1 MQFLSEVWNSVL
13 AEMREDYSETLME
26 LWFNELHLS
35 YLSDDVAVIST
46 KQKFKRDFLESKYTS
61 VIHDYL
67 TRVGFDVRIIFIAT
81 DEKSE
86 AEHLRELGLAG
97 DSAEGE
103 KGAGGAEAAEP
114 ELDTPSDPAE
124 SDRRNKA
131 FLEKGFDSGINYLSG
146 ESKKESVGSTVGSD
160 YTFDNF
166 IVGSS
171 NKFAHAACLAVAN
184 RYASGADSDEEYFQK
199 QYNPLFIYGPS
210 GLGKT
215 HLLYAIMNRISELCP
230 EAKIV
235 YVKGDD
241 FTNQLIDSISHGT
254 CEQFRSK
261 YRTADVL
268 LIDDTQFISGKVST
282 QEEFFHTFNTL
293 YENHKQIVLTCDCP
307 PRSIKTLENR
317 LQTRFE
323 WGLTADIQPPAYELR
338 IAIMKSKAEALG
350 ISLPADVLE
359 FLANNLRSNVR
370 QLEGAVKKLGAQSFL
385 TGAQITVDLA
395 ISCVADL
402 MTGSEPASVT
412 VDRILEKVSQKYGVS
427 VEDIKGRKR
436 TKEIALV
443 RHRSIYIIRK
453 LTDLSFPAIGK
464 LFGRDHTTIMA
475 SLDTV
480 EREMAKDSLL
490 EIEMSDLIRELR
502 G

>member
-13 AEMREDYSETLME
+13 AEMRGNYSETLME

-35 YLSDDVAVIST
+35 FLSDEVAVIAT

-86 AEHLRELGLAG
+86 AEHLRELGLSES
-97 DSAEGE
+97 D
-103 KGAGGAEAAEP
+103 AAPSEP
-114 ELDTPSDPAE
+114 EPDTPSDPAE
-124 SDRRNKA
+124 SDRRNKQ
-131 FLEKGFDSGINYLSG
+131 FLEQNFESGINYLSG
-146 ESKKESVGSTVGSD
+146 ESKKESGDSTVGSD

-184 RYASGADSDEEYFQK
+184 RYASGTNADEEYFQK

-235 YVKGDD
+235 YVKGED

-453 LTDLSFPAIGK
+453 LTDLSLPAIGK

-490 EIEMSDLIRELR
+490 ELEMNDLIRELR

>member
-1 MQFLSEVWNSVL
+1 MQELDSLWESVSALL
-13 AEMREDYSETLME
+13 ANKHSSSAIR
-26 LWFNELHLS
+26 LWFEESCILS
-35 YLSDDVAVIST
+35 LDDDTAVI
-46 KQKFKRDFLESKYTS
+46 QVFNEFKKNIIEKRFMDSLADSFQS
-61 VIHDYL
+61 VIGYPIEIKLQLKQQPQKPSGKIPVSYMSDNYRL
-67 TRVGFDVRIIFIAT
+67 
-81 DEKSE
+81 DESI
-86 AEHLRELGLAG
+86 
-97 DSAEGE
+97 DSMKFHPGNE
-103 KGAGGAEAAEP
+103 
-114 ELDTPSDPAE
+114 
-124 SDRRNKA
+124 
-131 FLEKGFDSGINYLSG
+131 
-146 ESKKESVGSTVGSD
+146 

-184 RYASGADSDEEYFQK
+184 RYASGTNADEEYFQK

-235 YVKGDD
+235 YVKGED

-453 LTDLSFPAIGK
+453 LTDLSLPAIGK

-490 EIEMSDLIRELR
+490 ELEMNDLIRELR

>member
-13 AEMREDYSETLME
+13 AEMRGNYSETLME

-35 YLSDDVAVIST
+35 YLSDEVAVIAT

-86 AEHLRELGLAG
+86 AEHLRELGLSG
-97 DSAEGE
+97 SD
-103 KGAGGAEAAEP
+103 AAPPESEP
-114 ELDTPSDPAE
+114 DMPSDPAE
-124 SDRRNKA
+124 SDRRNKQ
-131 FLEKGFDSGINYLSG
+131 FLEQNFENGINYLSG
-146 ESKKESVGSTVGSD
+146 ESKKESGDSTVGSD

-184 RYASGADSDEEYFQK
+184 RYASGTNADEEYFQK

-235 YVKGDD
+235 YVKGED

-453 LTDLSFPAIGK
+453 LTDLSLPAIGK

-490 EIEMSDLIRELR
+490 ELEMNDLIRELR

>member
-13 AEMREDYSETLME
+13 AEMRGNYSETLME

-35 YLSDDVAVIST
+35 YLSDEVAVIAT

-86 AEHLRELGLAG
+86 AEHLRELGLSES
-97 DSAEGE
+97 D
-103 KGAGGAEAAEP
+103 AAPSEP
-114 ELDTPSDPAE
+114 EPDTPSDPAE
-124 SDRRNKA
+124 SDRRNKQ
-131 FLEKGFDSGINYLSG
+131 FLEQNFESGINYLSG
-146 ESKKESVGSTVGSD
+146 ESKKESGDSTVGSD

-184 RYASGADSDEEYFQK
+184 RYASGTNADEEYFQK

-235 YVKGDD
+235 YVKGED

-453 LTDLSFPAIGK
+453 LTDLSLPAIGK

-490 EIEMSDLIRELR
+490 ELEMNDLIRELR

>member
-13 AEMREDYSETLME
+13 GEMRGNFSDTLME

-35 YLSDDVAVIST
+35 YLSDDVAVIAT

-67 TRVGFDVRIIFIAT
+67 SRVGFDVKIIFIAT
-81 DEKSE
+81 EEKSE
-86 AEHLRELGLAG
+86 AEHLRELGLSES
-97 DSAEGE
+97 DDGE
-103 KGAGGAEAAEP
+103 KQSEAESAQ
-114 ELDTPSDPAE
+114 SDPVE
-124 SDRRNKA
+124 SDRRNKR

-146 ESKKESVGSTVGSD
+146 EEKKDGVGSSVASD

-184 RYASGADSDEEYFQK
+184 RFGSEGNTDEEYFLK

-215 HLLYAIMNRISELCP
+215 HLLYAIMNRISNLCP

-254 CEQFRSK
+254 CEQFRNK

-359 FLANNLRSNVR
+359 FLANNLRNNVR

-385 TGAQITVDLA
+385 TGAEITVDLA

-427 VEDIKGRKR
+427 VEDIKSRKR

-443 RHRSIYIIRK
+443 RHRSVYIIRK
-453 LTDLSFPAIGK
+453 LTDLSLPAIGK
-464 LFGRDHTTIMA
+464 LFGRDHTTIMS

-490 EIEMSDLIRELR
+490 EIEMNDLIRELR

>member
-13 AEMREDYSETLME
+13 AEMRGNYSETLME

-35 YLSDDVAVIST
+35 YLSDEVAVIAT

-86 AEHLRELGLAG
+86 AEHLRELGLSG
-97 DSAEGE
+97 SD
-103 KGAGGAEAAEP
+103 AAPPEP
-114 ELDTPSDPAE
+114 EPDTPSDPAE
-124 SDRRNKA
+124 SDRRNKQ
-131 FLEKGFDSGINYLSG
+131 FLEQNFESGINYLSG
-146 ESKKESVGSTVGSD
+146 ESKKESGDSTVGSD

-184 RYASGADSDEEYFQK
+184 RYASGTNADEEYFQK

-230 EAKIV
+230 DAKIV
-235 YVKGDD
+235 YVKGED

-453 LTDLSFPAIGK
+453 LTDLSLPAIGK

-490 EIEMSDLIRELR
+490 ELEMNDLIRELR

>member
-13 AEMREDYSETLME
+13 AEMRGNYSETLME

-35 YLSDDVAVIST
+35 YLSDEVAVIAT

-86 AEHLRELGLAG
+86 AEHLRELGLSG
-97 DSAEGE
+97 SD
-103 KGAGGAEAAEP
+103 AAPSEP
-114 ELDTPSDPAE
+114 EPDTPSDPAE
-124 SDRRNKA
+124 SDRRNKQ
-131 FLEKGFDSGINYLSG
+131 FLEQNFESGINYLSS
-146 ESKKESVGSTVGSD
+146 ESKKESGDSTVGSD

-184 RYASGADSDEEYFQK
+184 RYASGTNADEEYFQK

-235 YVKGDD
+235 YVKGED

-453 LTDLSFPAIGK
+453 LTDLSLPAIGK

-490 EIEMSDLIRELR
+490 ELEMNDLIRELR

>member
-13 AEMREDYSETLME
+13 AEMRGNYSETLME

-35 YLSDDVAVIST
+35 YLSDEVAVIAT

-86 AEHLRELGLAG
+86 AEHLRELGLSG
-97 DSAEGE
+97 SD
-103 KGAGGAEAAEP
+103 AAPPESEP
-114 ELDTPSDPAE
+114 DTPSDPAE
-124 SDRRNKA
+124 SDRRNKQ
-131 FLEKGFDSGINYLSG
+131 FLEQNFESGINYLSG
-146 ESKKESVGSTVGSD
+146 ESKKESGDSTVGSD

-184 RYASGADSDEEYFQK
+184 RYASGTNADEEYFQK

-235 YVKGDD
+235 YVKGED

-453 LTDLSFPAIGK
+453 LTDLSLPAIGK

-490 EIEMSDLIRELR
+490 ELEMNDLIRELR